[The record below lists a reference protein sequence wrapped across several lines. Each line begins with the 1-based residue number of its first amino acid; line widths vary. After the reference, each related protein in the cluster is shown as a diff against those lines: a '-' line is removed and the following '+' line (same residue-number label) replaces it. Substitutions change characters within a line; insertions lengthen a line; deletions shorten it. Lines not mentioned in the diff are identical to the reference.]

1 MGVMLDKI
9 QFVLVLITFN
19 ELMWLYDRLNTDT
32 TQESE
37 YWIKVL

>member
-19 ELMWLYDRLNTDT
+19 KLMWPYYRLNLDT
-32 TQESE
+32 K
-37 YWIKVL
+37 I